1 MNRFII
7 ADASKCIGCRTCE
20 VACVVSHQENQDCAA
35 LTPKSFL
42 PRIHVIKG
50 VNVSTATACR
60 QCEDA
65 PCANV
70 CPTHAISRT
79 AGAWLVEQT
88 RCIGCKSCVVACP
101 FGAMQ
106 VRLEGNKPQALKC
119 DLCVHREGGPACVEA
134 CPTHALRCVD
144 PARIRAEKL
153 TAFY

>member
-20 VACVVSHQENQDCAA
+20 VACVVSHQEHQDCAS
-35 LTPKSFL
+35 LTPHTFQ

-70 CPTHAISRT
+70 CPNGAISRDKGFVHVMHD
-79 AGAWLVEQT
+79 AGALHRLQNLRRRLPV
-88 RCIGCKSCVVACP
+88 RGDGGG
-101 FGAMQ
+101 GAP
-106 VRLEGNKPQALKC
+106 G
-119 DLCVHREGGPACVEA
+119 
-134 CPTHALRCVD
+134 D
-144 PARIRAEKL
+144 PP
-153 TAFY
+153 